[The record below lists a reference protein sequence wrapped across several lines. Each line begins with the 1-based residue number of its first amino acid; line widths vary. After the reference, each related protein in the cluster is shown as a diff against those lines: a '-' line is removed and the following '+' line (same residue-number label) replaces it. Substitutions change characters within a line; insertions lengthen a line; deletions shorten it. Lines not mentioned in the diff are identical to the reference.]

1 MGAAGLFSPA
11 AAGSVEGFGPGEER
25 NSRFGSPSAAG
36 AGVDSPVVCSLL
48 FFALSFSDSQRSME
62 GNLSP
67 FCAFLRP
74 FLPAACFT
82 AAAGSEA
89 GGAAASGEAEE
100 AINTPFCPLREKTH
114 TFVLRGLRNIS
125 EAP

>member
-1 MGAAGLFSPA
+1 MYHSTA
-11 AAGSVEGFGPGEER
+11 
-25 NSRFGSPSAAG
+25 
-36 AGVDSPVVCSLL
+36 AGVDSPFVSSLL
-48 FFALSFSDSQRSME
+48 FFAPSFSDSQRSME

-74 FLPAACFT
+74 FFSFAGFA
-82 AAAGSEA
+82 AAAGSAA

-100 AINTPFCPLREKTH
+100 AINTPFCPLQEKFH
-114 TFVLRGLRNIS
+114 TFVLRVLRNIS